1 MNNVIP
7 FPTRATV
14 FTDDDVCWVFGTHMP
29 VEITDEDSTTFW
41 SAS

>member
-7 FPTRATV
+7 FPTPDTAV
-14 FTDDDVCWVFGTHMP
+14 TDDDVCWVFGTHLP